1 MIGLIYI
8 CDSKF
13 WNMETKREQDILG
26 IILQNGPIGIS
37 EILKK
42 MSENIS
48 IPTLNRALSSLKN
61 AESILTTGKGPSL
74 KYSINLKKI
83 ITAHVNVDNFFK
95 IETDERKIIERFN
108 FDVFERLS
116 EIEIF
121 TKNEIQYLES
131 LNENYRLKIAN
142 LSEQQFTKEFER
154 LMIEL
159 SWKSSQIE
167 GNTYDLVDTEQL
179 LKYNV
184 PSKKHSIEEAQM
196 LLNHKKA
203 IEYTFFNRDIFN
215 EINIGKI
222 IDIHTLLTQ
231 NMGIVKN
238 LRKRIVRITGTKY
251 LPPDNEYIIQE
262 AMEKLC
268 GLINSKENI
277 FERAILSILLL
288 SYIQPFEDGNKRTA
302 RLTGNAILMNG
313 NCCPLSYRSIN
324 PSDYKKAVLLFY
336 ELNNISSFKQ
346 IFINQFE
353 FAVNT
358 YF

>member
-1 MIGLIYI
+1 
-8 CDSKF
+8 
-13 WNMETKREQDILG
+13 METTREQDILG
-26 IILQNGPIGIS
+26 IILQDGPIGIS
-37 EILKK
+37 EIQKRL
-42 MSENIS
+42 SENIS
-48 IPTLNRALSSLKN
+48 IPTLNRALSSLKKT
-61 AESILTTGKGPSL
+61 ESILTIGNGPSL
-74 KYSINLKKI
+74 KYSINLKNI
-83 ITAHVNVDNFFK
+83 ITAQINVDNFFK
-95 IETDERKIIERFN
+95 IETDERRIIERFN
-108 FDVFERLS
+108 FDIFERLS
-116 EIEIF
+116 EIDIF
-121 TKNEIQYLES
+121 TKTEILYLEA
-131 LNENYRLKIAN
+131 LNESYQQKIAN

-167 GNTYDLVDTEQL
+167 GNTYDLLDTEQL

-184 PSKKHSIEEAQM
+184 PSKEHSIEETQM

-203 IEYTFFNRDIFN
+203 IEHTFFNRDIFDDLS
-215 EINIGKI
+215 ISKI

-231 NMGIVKN
+231 KMGIIKN

-251 LPPDNEYIIQE
+251 LPPDNEFLIQE

-268 GLINSKENI
+268 RLINKKENI
-277 FERAILSILLL
+277 FEKAVLSILLL

-353 FAVNT
+353 FAVKT

>member
-1 MIGLIYI
+1 
-8 CDSKF
+8 
-13 WNMETKREQDILG
+13 METTREQDILG
-26 IILQNGPIGIS
+26 IILQDGPIGIS
-37 EILKK
+37 EIQKRI
-42 MSENIS
+42 SENIS
-48 IPTLNRALSSLKN
+48 IPTLNRALSSLKKT
-61 AESILTTGKGPSL
+61 ESILTIGKGPSL
-74 KYSINLKKI
+74 KYSINLKNI
-83 ITAHVNVDNFFK
+83 ITAQINVDNFFK

-108 FDVFERLS
+108 FDIFERLS
-116 EIEIF
+116 EMDIF
-121 TKNEIQYLES
+121 TKTEILYLEA
-131 LNENYRLKIAN
+131 LNESYQQKIAN

-167 GNTYDLVDTEQL
+167 GNTYDLLDTEQL

-184 PSKKHSIEEAQM
+184 PSKEHSIEETQM

-203 IEYTFFNRDIFN
+203 IEYTFFNRDIFDDLS
-215 EINIGKI
+215 ISKI

-231 NMGIVKN
+231 EMGIIKN

-251 LPPDNEYIIQE
+251 LPPDNEFLVQE

-268 GLINSKENI
+268 RLINKKENI
-277 FERAILSILLL
+277 FEKAVLSILLL